1 MKLQLI
7 QIEAFDNL
15 FSLKEKLIHAKAESL
30 LLIDQTGSSIF
41 QDKKQ
46 AKLIQ
51 RTLIKIGKEVGVVTN
66 NTTTT
71 SILKDVGLNY
81 FSDIDSAQRFPW
93 GSRNLSSQKTWRVKK
108 NRALF
113 LKIGIKESRI
123 SPITRVVSLV
133 IGIASVIVLA
143 GLFIPSAEIKIK
155 VPVSN
160 QTIQIPLQ
168 INGPNQARGA
178 NLLFVM
184 PSISEVEV
192 FRTSKVTGTINVPS
206 VKSKGKIDF
215 VNLTSDAFL
224 IPAGLVLRS
233 SLDEKKEYVTIESGE
248 VNAGPEGRLSLQ
260 IEAVSAGEKGNAEVG
275 EITAILG
282 PFGLHLAASNS
293 EAIQGGSDI
302 EKSYPSTTDRNNLR
316 QLCLENL
323 KSKAKIQIQNS
334 LTPDEIFLSGTLN
347 ISEILIEDY
356 FPAGDTPTDDL
367 SLSIRAKVT
376 SIIIPKKNLA
386 ANSKPYLDILLPE
399 KYYASSDIS
408 IDNIEVKK
416 VNPDGSINAILKASR
431 IIKMV
436 INMDEI
442 KALSSGRPK
451 NEVIQVLEQQYHQ
464 NASGVITIHPG
475 WIQDLPRIPLRI
487 NVKVEE

>member
-30 LLIDQTGSSIF
+30 LLIDQTESLIF

-51 RTLIKIGKEVGVVTN
+51 RTLRKTGKEVGVVTKN
-66 NTTTT
+66 NTAA
-71 SILKDVGLNY
+71 SILKEVGLNS

-93 GSRNLSSQKTWRVKK
+93 GSKSLSGQKTWQVKK
-108 NRALF
+108 NRSSF
-113 LKIGIKESRI
+113 LKNGIKESRV
-123 SPITRVVSLV
+123 SPLTRVISMVM
-133 IGIASVIVLA
+133 GIASVIVLA
-143 GLFIPSAEIKIK
+143 VLYIPSAEIKIK

-160 QTIQIPLQ
+160 QTIQTPIQ
-168 INGPNQARGA
+168 INYPNQTRGA
-178 NLLFVM
+178 NLLVVM
-184 PSISEVEV
+184 PTITEVEV
-192 FRTSKVTGTINVPS
+192 FRTTKVTGTINVPS
-206 VKSKGKIDF
+206 VKAKGKIDF
-215 VNLTSDAFL
+215 VNLTGDAIQ

-233 SLDEKKEYVTIESGE
+233 SLDEKEEYITIESGE
-248 VNAGPEGRLSLQ
+248 IKAGPDGSLSLQ
-260 IEAVSAGEKGNAEVG
+260 IEAISAGEKGNAEVG
-275 EITAILG
+275 EISGILG
-282 PFGLHLAASNS
+282 PFGLRLAASNS
-293 EAIQGGSDI
+293 KSIQGGSDE
-302 EKSYPSTTDRNNLR
+302 EKSYPSTADRNNLR
-316 QLCLENL
+316 QLCLEDL
-323 KSKAKIQIQNS
+323 RSKAKIQIQNS
-334 LTPDEIFLSGTLN
+334 LTPDEIFLPGMLN

-356 FPAGDTPTDDL
+356 FPAGDTPTNDL

-376 SIIIPKKNLA
+376 SIIILKKNLTA
-386 ANSKPYLDILLPE
+386 YSKPYFDILLPE

-408 IDNIEVKK
+408 IDNIEVEKI
-416 VNPDGSINAILKASR
+416 NPDGSINAILTASR
-431 IIKMV
+431 IIKMI

-475 WIQDLPRIPLRI
+475 WIQDLPRIPFRI